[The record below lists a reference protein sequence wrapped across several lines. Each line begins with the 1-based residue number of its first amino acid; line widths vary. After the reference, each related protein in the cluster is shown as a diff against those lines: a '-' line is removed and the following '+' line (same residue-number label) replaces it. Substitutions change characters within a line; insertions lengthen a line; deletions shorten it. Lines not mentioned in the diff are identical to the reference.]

1 MKGATKWAL
10 GLAGLAVT
18 VYVAGWAWKKSQ
30 ENKEAGFAGTEG
42 ENFAK

>member
-1 MKGATKWAL
+1 MKGATKWVL

-30 ENKEAGFAGTEG
+30 DKSETVGFVGTE
-42 ENFAK
+42 EDNF

>member
-1 MKGATKWAL
+1 MNKTVKYAL

-30 ENKEAGFAGTEG
+30 ESKDAGFAGTE
-42 ENFAK
+42 EDNF